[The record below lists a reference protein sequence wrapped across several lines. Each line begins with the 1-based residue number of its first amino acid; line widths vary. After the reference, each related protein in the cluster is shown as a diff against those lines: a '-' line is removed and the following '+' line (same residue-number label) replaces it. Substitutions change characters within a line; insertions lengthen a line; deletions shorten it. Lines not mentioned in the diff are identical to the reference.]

1 MEIKLEKKIDTTEIK
16 EKLKDVLSKSIPDK
30 ADALI
35 SKDIIKN
42 VISILEY
49 LEEYEKE
56 QAEENKKC
64 YREFDSINFACC
76 ICENRDTCKEEKPE
90 CFGKYKTY
98 GLAYV
103 FCKDMKTCEKDIE
116 IKGRRKKR

>member
-1 MEIKLEKKIDTTEIK
+1 MIKTKIDTTEVK
-16 EKLKDVLSKSIPDK
+16 EKLKSVLSKSMPDK

-56 QAEENKKC
+56 QIEENKKC
-64 YREFDSINFACC
+64 FREFDSINFACC
-76 ICENRDTCKEEKPE
+76 ICENRNTCKEEETKKKKP
-90 CFGKYKTY
+90 
-98 GLAYV
+98 
-103 FCKDMKTCEKDIE
+103 
-116 IKGRRKKR
+116 